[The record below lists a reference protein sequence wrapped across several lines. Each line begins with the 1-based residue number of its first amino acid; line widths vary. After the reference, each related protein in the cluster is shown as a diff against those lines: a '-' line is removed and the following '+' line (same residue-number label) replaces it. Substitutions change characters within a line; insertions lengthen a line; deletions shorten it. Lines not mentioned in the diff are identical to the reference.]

1 MGSGDPEQKIV
12 FNFDKSN
19 KFLLS
24 PKFNEKHYGFLI
36 ISMSSPKKSF
46 VYHTPKNSGFAWHIS
61 CFELIKGP
69 KELTMKQKS
78 KKTDGITVRAGN
90 VSSNYQPGFASKDK
104 SIPTHNDASE
114 QFHSLNTLEK
124 RDDLRSSLP
133 KEIQLA
139 IKEWAASLSKLSW
152 KLRRRAIT
160 RFSGSFADNFLAIV
174 PELSEEE
181 YDSLLLLGTTC
192 MLEELEHEMPITEED
207 QAKCYLESIHDHHRE
222 MANEFLQRYKGADQQ
237 LH

>member
-1 MGSGDPEQKIV
+1 MGSGDPDQKIV

-36 ISMSSPKKSF
+36 ISMSFQKKGF

-90 VSSNYQPGFASKDK
+90 VSSNYQPGFASKDE
-104 SIPTHNDASE
+104 SILTHNDASE

-124 RDDLRSSLP
+124 RDDCVHHSP
-133 KEIQLA
+133 K
-139 IKEWAASLSKLSW
+139 KY
-152 KLRRRAIT
+152 
-160 RFSGSFADNFLAIV
+160 N
-174 PELSEEE
+174 
-181 YDSLLLLGTTC
+181 
-192 MLEELEHEMPITEED
+192 
-207 QAKCYLESIHDHHRE
+207 
-222 MANEFLQRYKGADQQ
+222 
-237 LH
+237 

>member
-1 MGSGDPEQKIV
+1 
-12 FNFDKSN
+12 
-19 KFLLS
+19 
-24 PKFNEKHYGFLI
+24 
-36 ISMSSPKKSF
+36 
-46 VYHTPKNSGFAWHIS
+46 
-61 CFELIKGP
+61 
-69 KELTMKQKS
+69 MKQKS
-78 KKTDGITVRAGN
+78 KKTDGITVRASN
-90 VSSNYQPGFASKDK
+90 VSSNYQPSFASNDEG
-104 SIPTHNDASE
+104 IPTHNDASE
-114 QFHSLNTLEK
+114 KFHSLNTLEK

-139 IKEWAASLSKLSW
+139 IKEWATSLSKLSW

-222 MANEFLQRYKGADQQ
+222 MANEFLQQYKGVDQQ

>member
-1 MGSGDPEQKIV
+1 M
-12 FNFDKSN
+12 N
-19 KFLLS
+19 
-24 PKFNEKHYGFLI
+24 
-36 ISMSSPKKSF
+36 
-46 VYHTPKNSGFAWHIS
+46 
-61 CFELIKGP
+61 
-69 KELTMKQKS
+69 QKS
-78 KKTDGITVRAGN
+78 KKTDGITVRSSN
-90 VSSNYQPGFASKDK
+90 VSSNYQPGFASNDE
-104 SIPTHNDASE
+104 SIPTHDDTSE
-114 QFHSLNTLEK
+114 RFHHLNTLEK

-139 IKEWAASLSKLSW
+139 IKEWAESLSKLSW

-207 QAKCYLESIHDHHRE
+207 QAKCYLDSIHDHHRE
-222 MANEFLQRYKGADQQ
+222 MATTFLERHKTDAQQ

>member
-1 MGSGDPEQKIV
+1 
-12 FNFDKSN
+12 
-19 KFLLS
+19 
-24 PKFNEKHYGFLI
+24 
-36 ISMSSPKKSF
+36 
-46 VYHTPKNSGFAWHIS
+46 
-61 CFELIKGP
+61 
-69 KELTMKQKS
+69 MKQKS

-90 VSSNYQPGFASKDK
+90 VPSNYQPSFASNDEGI
-104 SIPTHNDASE
+104 STHNDASE
-114 QFHSLNTLEK
+114 KFHSLNTLEK

-222 MANEFLQRYKGADQQ
+222 MASEFLQHYKGVDQQ

>member
-1 MGSGDPEQKIV
+1 
-12 FNFDKSN
+12 
-19 KFLLS
+19 
-24 PKFNEKHYGFLI
+24 
-36 ISMSSPKKSF
+36 MSSQKNVF
-46 VYHTPKNSGFAWHIS
+46 VCRTPKHSLFAWHIS
-61 CFELIKGP
+61 CFDTNKRSEGAHNEP
-69 KELTMKQKS
+69 KS

-90 VSSNYQPGFASKDK
+90 VSSNYQPGFASNDE

-222 MANEFLQRYKGADQQ
+222 MANEFLQRYKGVDQQ

>member
-1 MGSGDPEQKIV
+1 
-12 FNFDKSN
+12 
-19 KFLLS
+19 
-24 PKFNEKHYGFLI
+24 
-36 ISMSSPKKSF
+36 
-46 VYHTPKNSGFAWHIS
+46 
-61 CFELIKGP
+61 
-69 KELTMKQKS
+69 MKQKS

-90 VSSNYQPGFASKDK
+90 VSSNYQPGFASKDE

-114 QFHSLNTLEK
+114 QFHSLKTLEK

-192 MLEELEHEMPITEED
+192 MLEELEDGMPIAEED
-207 QAKCYLESIHDHHRE
+207 QAKCYLESIHEHHKE
-222 MANEFLQRYKGADQQ
+222 MANAFLDRCKGVDQQ

>member
-1 MGSGDPEQKIV
+1 M
-12 FNFDKSN
+12 N
-19 KFLLS
+19 
-24 PKFNEKHYGFLI
+24 
-36 ISMSSPKKSF
+36 
-46 VYHTPKNSGFAWHIS
+46 
-61 CFELIKGP
+61 
-69 KELTMKQKS
+69 QKS
-78 KKTDGITVRAGN
+78 KKTDGDTVRSGNISPNYHAGFT
-90 VSSNYQPGFASKDK
+90 SNDL
-104 SIPTHNDASE
+104 SIPTHNDTSE
-114 QFHSLNTLEK
+114 QFHNLNTLEK

-139 IKEWAASLSKLSW
+139 IKEWAASLGKLSW

-222 MANEFLQRYKGADQQ
+222 MANEFLQRYKGVDQQ

>member
-1 MGSGDPEQKIV
+1 M
-12 FNFDKSN
+12 
-19 KFLLS
+19 
-24 PKFNEKHYGFLI
+24 
-36 ISMSSPKKSF
+36 
-46 VYHTPKNSGFAWHIS
+46 T
-61 CFELIKGP
+61 
-69 KELTMKQKS
+69 QKS
-78 KKTDGITVRAGN
+78 KKTDGITVRTGN
-90 VSSNYQPGFASKDK
+90 VSSNYQPGFASNDK
-104 SIPTHNDASE
+104 SITTHNDASE
-114 QFHSLNTLEK
+114 QFHSLDSLEK

-207 QAKCYLESIHDHHRE
+207 QAKCYLESIHEHHRE
-222 MANEFLQRYKGADQQ
+222 MANEFLQRYTGVNQQ
-237 LH
+237 IH

>member
-1 MGSGDPEQKIV
+1 
-12 FNFDKSN
+12 
-19 KFLLS
+19 
-24 PKFNEKHYGFLI
+24 
-36 ISMSSPKKSF
+36 
-46 VYHTPKNSGFAWHIS
+46 
-61 CFELIKGP
+61 
-69 KELTMKQKS
+69 MKQKS

-90 VSSNYQPGFASKDK
+90 VSSNYQPGFASKDE

-139 IKEWAASLSKLSW
+139 IKEWAESLSKLSW

-222 MANEFLQRYKGADQQ
+222 MANEFLKRYKGAEQQ